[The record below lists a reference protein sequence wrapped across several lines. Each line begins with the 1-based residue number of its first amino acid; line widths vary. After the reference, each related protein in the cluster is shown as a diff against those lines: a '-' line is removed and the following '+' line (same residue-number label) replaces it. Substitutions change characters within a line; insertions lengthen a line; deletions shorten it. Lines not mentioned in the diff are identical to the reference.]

1 MEKLAHWLFARYRAK
16 YVLVVC
22 AVGITLQLVFI
33 FLPTFGAVALL
44 LDLTEGE
51 ALRVLLLFVVGWP
64 LAAGF
69 GQYQCGRQLRPV
81 TAWLE
86 GDRSDPLAAWQ
97 TAQGAAMVY
106 TRTSTRWA
114 SLVFLPAAVATFAS
128 VDLTVRDAIA
138 VAIGVVW
145 LLAILIVI
153 VVVGFDL
160 LFLPIQEEA
169 AQAAPIDATVP
180 AEGTSLIA
188 KIMGGVLLAAWGTT
202 MLTLAVTSNV
212 DASERFFVASLAVV
226 PLAAY
231 IALIVWTTVATPIL
245 RPIRE
250 LQAATRRVSGGDFS
264 RRVPP
269 TTTDELGEL
278 VTSFNAMQRG
288 LQERAALHAAFG
300 TYVDPGLA
308 ERVLAQGDAAFAG
321 EEVAVTVFFVDVRGF
336 TTYAEAVAAEDAFA
350 LLNRLFAAVV
360 PIVREHGG
368 HPNRYLGDGLLAVF
382 GAPVPVTDHAD
393 RALAAACEIQNVV
406 RASFDGAIRIGIGL
420 NSGSVIAGTI
430 GGGGKLEYTVI
441 GDVVNVAARVEQLTK
456 ETGDGILLTEA
467 TMTALAA
474 PPCLADRGVQ
484 DIRGK
489 SHRVRLYAV
498 TEPT

>member
-1 MEKLAHWLFARYRAK
+1 LHA
-16 YVLVVC
+16 
-22 AVGITLQLVFI
+22 G
-33 FLPTFGAVALL
+33 
-44 LDLTEGE
+44 EG
-51 ALRVLLLFVVGWP
+51 LRVLLLFVIGYPV
-64 LAAGF
+64 AVGF
-69 GQYQCGRQLRPV
+69 GQFQCRHQMRPV
-81 TAWLE
+81 TVWLG

-106 TRTSTRWA
+106 ARTSTRWA
-114 SLVFLPAAVATFAS
+114 SLVITPAAVVTFAS
-128 VDLTVRDAIA
+128 VDLTVRDAVA
-138 VAIGVVW
+138 VATGFVW
-145 LLAILIVI
+145 LAAILLLV

-169 AQAAPIDATVP
+169 AQLAPIDAAFP
-180 AEGTSLIA
+180 AQGTSLIV
-188 KIMGGVLLAAWGTT
+188 KIMGAVLLAAWSTT

-212 DASERFFVASLAVV
+212 EADERFFVASLAVV

-231 IALIVWTTVATPIL
+231 IALVLWTTFATPIL
-245 RPIRE
+245 RPLRE
-250 LQAATRRVSGGDFS
+250 LRAATRRVSAGDFS

-269 TTTDELGEL
+269 TTTDEMGEL
-278 VTSFNAMQRG
+278 VASFNAMQHG

-336 TTYAEAVAAEDAFA
+336 TTYAEAVAPKDAFA
-350 LLNRLFAAVV
+350 LLNRLFTAVV
-360 PIVREHGG
+360 PVVREHGG

-382 GAPVPVTDHAD
+382 GAPVPMADHAD
-393 RALAAACEIQNVV
+393 RALAAACEIETVV
-406 RASFDGAIRIGIGL
+406 RSSFDGAIRIGVGL

-467 TMTALAA
+467 TMAALTA
-474 PPCLADRGVQ
+474 PSGLADRGVH

-489 SHRVRLYAV
+489 AHQVRLYAV
-498 TEPT
+498 TRPR